1 MGGGGGGER
10 ARPHQA
16 ATFTSSRARDGV
28 PLTTL
33 TCATMLVMSPVLA
46 GSRRVLDS
54 FASLEKALTYCSATE
69 REAAALPCW
78 GRDRRGS
85 VYHQELHPCPC
96 PRLVEAPKTAE
107 LLARCC

>member
-1 MGGGGGGER
+1 MER
-10 ARPHQA
+10 ARPCQA
-16 ATFTSSRARDGV
+16 ATFTSPRARDGV

-78 GRDRRGS
+78 GREGRGS
-85 VYHQELHPCPC
+85 AASHVP
-96 PRLVEAPKTAE
+96 PRASCVPLSP
-107 LLARCC
+107 ARPGW